1 MSSLSTV
8 AFDIETTGFTVADR
22 LTVVGFDAEIGSH
35 VFLNTDGKAPIEG
48 LEERIN
54 DAVTT
59 PVVLSIHDSEDALLE
74 SITEFVG
81 STLADRDIKLVAYN
95 GETWDG
101 GFDLPFLRTRLNHHD
116 LGWPFEDIP
125 YIEAMDVFQSRFNT
139 TENSLV
145 AVYDELIGGDVGDV
159 DPFVDSASAVDAWE
173 RGEFEDVV
181 LHNIADIR
189 RTRALMDLAERYCSK
204 SDFSMKSL
212 DPVVSDRH

>member
-8 AFDIETTGFTVADR
+8 AFDIETTGFTVGDR

-35 VFLNTDGKAPIEG
+35 VFLNTDGKAPSEG
-48 LEERIN
+48 LEEKIN
-54 DAVTT
+54 NPVTT
-59 PVVLSIHDSEDALLE
+59 PVVLSIHDSEDALLHAV
-74 SITEFVG
+74 TEFIE

-95 GETWDG
+95 GETWNG

-145 AVYDELIGGDVGDV
+145 AVYEELIGGDVGDV
-159 DPFVDSASAVDAWE
+159 DPFKDSASAVDAWE
-173 RGEFEDVV
+173 RGEFEAVV
-181 LHNIADIR
+181 LHNVADIR

-212 DPVVSDRH
+212 DPVANDQR